1 MVPLKHL
8 LVCAFAFGMP
18 VASAYINRDNHV
30 VTRPKAP
37 STGTQNTHRRHEI
50 PNSKS
55 PAAAFL
61 GQPFQ
66 FADHQQPREQ
76 QHRHQKKR
84 VSYSLGLGKNL
95 PVGCKNTDL
104 RAHSVVHDVHEAV
117 QYWNEQENVNEYPNP
132 LTVARAREAALLD
145 RQVQKQQL
153 QAKTVKGATLK
164 PRIVPTR
171 FFGDALPIFSEPAQ
185 QQQQP
190 PRNREHLARN
200 DKSTPVLTSVPTM
213 RSRKPVV
220 DRFDLN
226 TPWVEMLIHEQQMK
240 LQAI

>member
-1 MVPLKHL
+1 MVLLKHL

-18 VASAYINRDNHV
+18 GASAYINRDHQV
-30 VTRPKAP
+30 ARPKAP
-37 STGTQNTHRRHEI
+37 STGTQNTHRQHEM

-61 GQPFQ
+61 GQPPTQFQ
-66 FADHQQPREQ
+66 LVDHQQPQKQ
-76 QHRHQKKR
+76 QHKHQNKR
-84 VSYSLGLGKNL
+84 VSYCLGLGKNL
-95 PVGCKNTDL
+95 PVGSSNNDL

-117 QYWNEQENVNEYPNP
+117 QYWNEQEYVNEYPNP
-132 LTVARAREAALLD
+132 LTVARAREAALIHQ
-145 RQVQKQQL
+145 QVQKQQL
-153 QAKTVKGATLK
+153 RATTVERATLK

-171 FFGDALPIFSEPAQ
+171 FFGDSLPIFSEPVQ
-185 QQQQP
+185 KQQP
-190 PRNREHLARN
+190 RSREHLVQN
-200 DKSTPVLTSVPTM
+200 DKSTAVLKSVPTM